1 MASSSWG
8 LAFEAQS
15 AEPQCRL
22 SGRHVPGDRVPS
34 VLEVSPAQL
43 RLPCPPQHVLL
54 GLGFQELSWDHT
66 SPEEEEAALWLEFDG
81 DSEGTPVN
89 KLLKIYSK
97 QVGSVYS
104 CSLPPHPRL
113 PLPCPV
119 IPCGSFLASCYRPLV
134 MLGVPFRCW
143 RSDRGHPCVRLVSD
157 LLYYLSSFY
166 TYILGFFFLK

>member
-1 MASSSWG
+1 MLCWGGAGILPPLQGEHHPHCMISQFPPCLSHSSWG
-8 LAFEAQS
+8 LAFGAPS
-15 AEPQCRL
+15 AEPQCCF
-22 SGRHVPGDRVPS
+22 SGRHDPGGRVPS
-34 VLEVSPAQL
+34 VLEASSAQL

-104 CSLPPHPRL
+104 CSLPPRL
-113 PLPCPV
+113 PLPC
-119 IPCGSFLASCYRPLV
+119 GSFHHATDP
-134 MLGVPFRCW
+134 W
-143 RSDRGHPCVRLVSD
+143 
-157 LLYYLSSFY
+157 
-166 TYILGFFFLK
+166 